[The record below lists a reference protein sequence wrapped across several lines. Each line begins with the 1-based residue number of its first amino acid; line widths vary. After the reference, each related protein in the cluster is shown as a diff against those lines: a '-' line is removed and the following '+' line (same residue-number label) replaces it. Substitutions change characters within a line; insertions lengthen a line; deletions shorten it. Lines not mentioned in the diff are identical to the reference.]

1 MEGRAL
7 TLRPPVNH
15 RQASRRG
22 PERSVPGD
30 VLPTGTAQDLDV
42 RVLPEDLSGSDASLR
57 KVARA
62 LLALAYQVLEE
73 ESE

>member
-1 MEGRAL
+1 
-7 TLRPPVNH
+7 VNH
-15 RQASRRG
+15 RQDGRRA
-22 PERSVPGD
+22 PECSGPGD
-30 VLPTGTAQDLDV
+30 VPPTGTAQDLEV

-73 ESE
+73 DAQ

>member
-1 MEGRAL
+1 
-7 TLRPPVNH
+7 VNH
-15 RQASRRG
+15 RQDGSRA
-22 PERSVPGD
+22 PERSGPGD
-30 VLPTGTAQDLDV
+30 VLPAGTAQDLEV

-73 ESE
+73 EPQ